1 MKFIQKKGA
10 SWIVAMAILAIPGTL
25 ITSCSKDNNSA
36 IVDSKNNKLTFSV
49 NGIKNNDTDGAV
61 KRMGLTS
68 SNKKT
73 NTNKIYS
80 FSDVDMGVSTDNTLP
95 VKTTS
100 NIAGTARSNGL
111 AADAAPGVT
120 EDMVEGAKYIVYI
133 YSGTTLVTAKELTA
147 GTAGTIEGLDP
158 AASYTWVA
166 LSYNTKDTEQPSLAP
181 SSGSIALHQNK
192 DVLYATGTV
201 NLAESSNIA
210 VLFDH
215 MFSRIGIEL
224 NTIGVFGEITGTPT
238 VSVSGLNL
246 ATGSIDLLNGGA
258 VTADLANPYTPTLSY
273 ASFNRVDTLY
283 NDAKIA
289 YVYTASTT
297 ANQAISVSLQ
307 NLAINHVDGNVA
319 RTYFTTAT
327 PFNFSVTPELGK
339 SHHLLLN
346 VIESPLTT
354 VSEGTTVKWG
364 RSNLYDRNNNDAL
377 RGYAFYA
384 SNEQRSK
391 ANGYFPYQ
399 GLKAS
404 QFSNTLATKGDP
416 CTRVYPAGTWKQ
428 PSVAQV
434 NSLTS
439 TDGLLTNILG
449 ALGNLLVADPA
460 PTSSVG
466 TVGGN
471 HAQYTSTGGTTTTNA
486 FGTSTSNSNNMR
498 IFYNGQI
505 TNTTILTAIGQN
517 GNGLL
522 GLGLSNLS
530 ADLLGLNVL
539 STNIP
544 VLGTSYNVAAAFWT
558 DSPVLSGPLLT
569 LLGTRVGYY
578 GYYARTTTT
587 TTDIFNTNP
596 FIKATTT
603 LEALNVELLGLDLL
617 QTSFK
622 NVRCVRAI

>member
-95 VKTTS
+95 VKTS

-354 VSEGTTVKWG
+354 VSEGTTVMWG

-391 ANGYFPYQ
+391 ANGYFPYL

-449 ALGNLLVADPA
+449 VIGNLLIADPA

-544 VLGTSYNVAAAFWT
+544 VLGTSYNAAAAFWT
-558 DSPVLSGPLLT
+558 DSPILSGPLLT
-569 LLGTRVGYY
+569 ALGTRVGYY

-587 TTDIFNTNP
+587 TADIFNTNP
-596 FIKATTT
+596 FIKATST